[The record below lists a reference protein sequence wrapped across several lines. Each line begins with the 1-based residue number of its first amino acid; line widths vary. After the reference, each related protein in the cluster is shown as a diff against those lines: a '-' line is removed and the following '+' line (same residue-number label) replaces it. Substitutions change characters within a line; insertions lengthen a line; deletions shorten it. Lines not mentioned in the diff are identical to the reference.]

1 MAVQRRVTLRQGLNV
16 VEEHLN
22 QETGVLKSGMM
33 AWIMVIMNVI
43 REILTM
49 LMVVISSDELNLD
62 GTVMMED
69 LGLQMFVGIGAE
81 MEEDCQLKNAM
92 ITI

>member
-1 MAVQRRVTLRQGLNV
+1 
-16 VEEHLN
+16 
-22 QETGVLKSGMM
+22 
-33 AWIMVIMNVI
+33 MNVI

-49 LMVVISSDELNLD
+49 LMVVISLDELNLD